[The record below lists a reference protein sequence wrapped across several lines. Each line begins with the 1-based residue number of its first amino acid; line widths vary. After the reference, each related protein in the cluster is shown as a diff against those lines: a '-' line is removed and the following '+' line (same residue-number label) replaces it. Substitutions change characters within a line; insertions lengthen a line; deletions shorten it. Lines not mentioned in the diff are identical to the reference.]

1 MNKDRSRPDPG
12 GAALLIIDMIN
23 RFDFP
28 GSEDLLPKAIAAA
41 DIMLSLRAAA
51 DRLDVP
57 TVYVNDNYGEWRS
70 DRDSLIEHCLERGC
84 GSHDLVDKIRPRER
98 DLFIIKP
105 QVSGFYAT
113 NLPVVLPQL
122 GASRLILT
130 GIATDIC
137 VLFTAADAHMRD
149 YDLWVPADAVA
160 SDKDEHG
167 RWALELMAKSLEAD
181 TRTTGEQ
188 TLDSWLACSD
198 AVPGAEE
205 TESR

>member
-1 MNKDRSRPDPG
+1 MEKDGSLPDPG
-12 GAALLIIDMIN
+12 GTALLIIDMIN

-28 GSEDLLPKAIAAA
+28 GSEELLPKAMAAA
-41 DIMLSLRAAA
+41 DIILALRAAA
-51 DRLDVP
+51 DSCNVP
-57 TVYVNDNYGEWRS
+57 IIYVNDNYGEWHS
-70 DRDSLIEHCLERGC
+70 DRDRLIEHCLERGC
-84 GSHDLVDKIRPRER
+84 GSRALVEKIRPRER

-113 NLPVVLPQL
+113 NLPVILPQL

-160 SDKDEHG
+160 SDNDDHG
-167 RWALELMAKSLEAD
+167 RWALQTMEKSMDAD
-181 TRTTGEQ
+181 TRPTGEQ
-188 TLDSWLACSD
+188 TLQAWLSRDRAASD
-198 AVPGAEE
+198 TEQAER
-205 TESR
+205 S

>member
-1 MNKDRSRPDPG
+1 MNNDRSLPDRG
-12 GAALLIIDMIN
+12 GTALLIIDMIN

-28 GSEDLLPKAIAAA
+28 GSEDLLPKAVAAA
-41 DIMLSLRAAA
+41 DIMLSLRSAA
-51 DRLDVP
+51 DRLDLP
-57 TVYVNDNYGEWRS
+57 TIYVNDNYGEWHS
-70 DRDSLIEHCLERGC
+70 DRDSLIEHCLDHGC
-84 GSHDLVDKIRPRER
+84 GNRDLVDKIRPRER

-181 TRTTGEQ
+181 TRPTGEQ
-188 TLDSWLACSD
+188 TLDSWLARSH
-198 AVPGAEE
+198 AASSAGEAEP
-205 TESR
+205 S

>member
-1 MNKDRSRPDPG
+1 MNKDRSLPDQG

-28 GSEDLLPKAIAAA
+28 GSEELLPKALAAA

-51 DRLDVP
+51 DRCDVP
-57 TVYVNDNYGEWRS
+57 TIYVNDNYGEWHS
-70 DRDSLIEHCLERGC
+70 DRDRLIERCLKQ
-84 GSHDLVDKIRPRER
+84 GSGSRELVEKIRPREQ

-113 NLPVVLPQL
+113 NLQVLLPQL
-122 GASRLILT
+122 GASRLVLT

-149 YDLWVPADAVA
+149 YVLWVPADAVA
-160 SDKDEHG
+160 SDNDDHG
-167 RWALELMAKSLEAD
+167 RWALQTMEKSMAAD
-181 TRTTGEQ
+181 TQPTGEQ
-188 TLDSWLACSD
+188 TLDAWLSRCR
-198 AVPGAEE
+198 AVSGAEQAE
-205 TESR
+205 RS

>member
-1 MNKDRSRPDPG
+1 MTRDRSLPDAG
-12 GAALLIIDMIN
+12 GTALLIIDMIN

-28 GSEDLLPKAIAAA
+28 GSEELLPKAMAAA

-51 DRLDVP
+51 DRRDVP
-57 TVYVNDNYGEWRS
+57 TIYVNDNYGEWRS
-70 DRDSLIEHCLERGC
+70 DRDRLIEHCLERGC
-84 GSHDLVDKIRPRER
+84 GSRALVEKIRPRER

-113 NLPVVLPQL
+113 NLPVILPQL
-122 GASRLILT
+122 GASRLVLT

-160 SDKDEHG
+160 SDNDDHG
-167 RWALELMAKSLEAD
+167 SWALQIMEKSMDAD
-181 TRTTGEQ
+181 TRPTGEQ
-188 TLDSWLACSD
+188 TLDAWLSRDHAASN
-198 AVPGAEE
+198 AER
-205 TESR
+205 S